1 MEELLCLTGCWI
13 QCWSHPALTMS
24 CQSCAVAHEG
34 LGSRSAL
41 WTSWTRIPVLAPWFV
56 LSWSWTWCCSL
67 SAVAQSGH
75 DWSVL
80 LHGTIPRTL
89 LQFLILLP
97 HSSAGEYM
105 PYSSLVFNPLP
116 APLHPPALS
125 CPSPALPNSLL
136 TSQTPHV

>member
-1 MEELLCLTGCWI
+1 MPHWMLDPVLEPPCTYHELPELCR
-13 QCWSHPALTMS
+13 
-24 CQSCAVAHEG
+24 
-34 LGSRSAL
+34 GSRGFGQPFTPLDELDQDSC
-41 WTSWTRIPVLAPWFV
+41 LAPWFV
-56 LSWSWTWCCSL
+56 LGWSWTWCCSL